1 MDLQKNPNPKQDEIV
16 AELTEKLRSSEMRQK
31 EMEATLTDNKIKE
44 SLAEYQTET
53 GKLLTTRKEN
63 VRRNH

>member
-1 MDLQKNPNPKQDEIV
+1 M
-16 AELTEKLRSSEMRQK
+16 ELTEKLRSSEMRQK